1 MPPSYQRN
9 GSGST
14 GSALATCDLDRWRV
28 FEHAREI
35 IAEQGKPTDGN
46 NRCQNNE
53 LHVWVSLEQPS
64 PGFEDFAATGNP
76 DRQREDDKAHHHLR
90 NNEQTKQTLGNH
102 GLVATTRGASKVS
115 SWRAS
120 QV

>member
-14 GSALATCDLDRWRV
+14 GSALATCDLDRWSV

-53 LHVWVSLEQPS
+53 LQFLS
-64 PGFEDFAATGNP
+64 P
-76 DRQREDDKAHHHLR
+76 
-90 NNEQTKQTLGNH
+90 
-102 GLVATTRGASKVS
+102 
-115 SWRAS
+115 
-120 QV
+120 